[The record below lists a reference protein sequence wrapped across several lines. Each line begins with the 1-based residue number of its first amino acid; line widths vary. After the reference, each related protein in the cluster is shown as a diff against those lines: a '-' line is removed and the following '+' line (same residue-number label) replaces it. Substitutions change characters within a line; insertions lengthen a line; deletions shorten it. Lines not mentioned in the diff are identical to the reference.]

1 MRELQGRF
9 HGHER
14 TQKLP
19 ATGHFP
25 LSALAGVFCV
35 LYPVESQRSMEP
47 RRYSPQRSASQGQ
60 IKNRMEQEQ
69 GVAMNQQILS
79 RGGVSE
85 VHDDG

>member
-1 MRELQGRF
+1 
-9 HGHER
+9 
-14 TQKLP
+14 
-19 ATGHFP
+19 
-25 LSALAGVFCV
+25 
-35 LYPVESQRSMEP
+35 MEP